1 MSGRHRD
8 DEALDPISL
17 RADYAPEEQEHPGA
31 FPYTRGISAEPGPWI
46 MGQYA
51 GFGTA
56 AETNVRFR
64 ALLDAGST
72 GFSVALDLPTQMGLD
87 SDDPAAAG
95 EVGKVGVAIDSL
107 ADIETLMDGI
117 PLERISQVRTTA
129 NAIGYIWAAMFVALA
144 EKRGL
149 DPNAFGM
156 FIQNDVLKEYIARG
170 TQIFPPAAS
179 LRLSVDVLEYVSHR
193 MPRWVPL
200 AVSGYHIREAG
211 ADAVQEIAFTFANA
225 IAYLDAAVA
234 RGVSIDAVAPTLFTF
249 LSANIDIL
257 AEVAKFRAA
266 RRTWANLIRQRY
278 ASADPRSEQLRIFVF
293 TAGSSLTAQQPL
305 NNVARATVEAMAA
318 ALGGVQTMHVCA
330 YDEAIGVPTEAAAT
344 LALRTQQIVAH
355 ETGLTATV
363 DPLGGSYAVE
373 ALTIEMALA
382 IQALLAEIEERGGAL
397 ACIESGWFA
406 DEIASSAYRQA
417 QAVESGEKAV
427 IGVNRFA
434 TPSEPIAVF
443 GSDPAGEQS
452 QRDSVREVRQRR
464 SAPEVTRCLDL
475 VEAAAR
481 AEKNIVPAC
490 VEAVKAYATVGEIVG
505 RLRAVFGEWRASN
518 AF

>member
-1 MSGRHRD
+1 VTERRGD
-8 DEALDPISL
+8 DEAAEVSSL
-17 RADYAPEEQEHPGA
+17 RADYAPDADEHPGEY
-31 FPYTRGISAEPGPWI
+31 PYTRGISAEPGPWI

-56 AETNVRFR
+56 AETNERFR
-64 ALLDAGST
+64 ALLEAGST

-129 NAIGYIWAAMFVALA
+129 NSIGYIWAAMFVALA
-144 EKRGL
+144 EKRGV

-156 FIQNDVLKEYIARG
+156 FIQNDVLKEYVARG

-179 LRLSVDVLEYVSHR
+179 LRLSVDVLEYVAR
-193 MPRWVPL
+193 RLPRWVPL

-234 RGVSIDAVAPTLFTF
+234 RGVPIDAVAPTLYTF
-249 LSANIDIL
+249 LSANIDL
-257 AEVAKFRAA
+257 LGEVAKFRAA
-266 RRTWANLIRQRY
+266 RRTWATLIRERY
-278 ASADPRSEQLRIFVF
+278 ASRDPRSEQLRIFVF

-305 NNVARATVEAMAA
+305 NNVVRATIEAMAA
-318 ALGGVQTMHVCA
+318 ALAGVQTMHVCA

-344 LALRTQQIVAH
+344 LALRTQQVVAF
-355 ETGLTATV
+355 ETGLTETI
-363 DPLGGSYAVE
+363 DPLGGSYAIE
-373 ALTIEMALA
+373 ALTAEMALQ
-382 IQALLAEIEERGGAL
+382 IEALLAEIEARGGAL
-397 ACIESGWFA
+397 ACIESGWFT
-406 DEIASSAYRQA
+406 DQIASSAYRQA

-427 IGVNRFA
+427 IGLNRFA
-434 TPSEPIAVF
+434 SPSDPIAVF
-443 GSDPAGEQS
+443 ASDPAGEQH
-452 QRDSVREVRQRR
+452 QRDSLRAVRQRR
-464 SAPEVTRCLDL
+464 SAEEVARCLDL
-475 VEAAAR
+475 VESAAR
-481 AEKNIVPAC
+481 SGETIVPAC

-505 RLRAVFGEWRASN
+505 RLRVVFGEWQASRA
-518 AF
+518 F

>member
-1 MSGRHRD
+1 VNGRRTED
-8 DEALDPISL
+8 GAAEEATL
-17 RADYAPEEQEHPGA
+17 RADYAPDGHEHPGE
-31 FPYTRGISAEPGPWI
+31 FPYTRGISPEPGPWI

-56 AETNVRFR
+56 AETNRRFH
-64 ALLDAGST
+64 ALLEAGGT

-107 ADIETLMDGI
+107 ADIETLMEGI
-117 PLERISQVRTTA
+117 PLEQISQVRTTA
-129 NAIGYIWAAMFVALA
+129 NSIGYIWAAMFVALA
-144 EKRGL
+144 EKRGV

-179 LRLSVDVLEYVSHR
+179 LRLSVDVLEYVARR

-211 ADAVQEIAFTFANA
+211 ADAIQEIGFTFANA

-234 RGVSIDAVAPTLFTF
+234 RGVSIDAVAPTLWTF

-266 RRTWANLIRQRY
+266 RRTWATLIHQRY
-278 ASADPRSEQLRIFVF
+278 AARDPRSEQLRIFVF

-305 NNVARATVEAMAA
+305 NNVVRATIEAMAA
-318 ALGGVQTMHVCA
+318 ALAGVQTMHVCA

-355 ETGLTATV
+355 ETGLTETV
-363 DPLGGSYAVE
+363 DPLGGSYAIE
-373 ALTIEMALA
+373 ALTAEMARGIEATLG
-382 IQALLAEIEERGGAL
+382 EIEARGGAL

-406 DEIASSAYRQA
+406 DEIAASAYRQA
-417 QAVESGEKAV
+417 QAVESGAKAV

-434 TPSEPIAVF
+434 TLSDPISAF
-443 GSDPAGEQS
+443 AMDPAGEQR
-452 QRDSVREVRQRR
+452 QRDSLRAVRQRR
-464 SAPEVTRCLDL
+464 SAEEVTRCLDL
-475 VEAAAR
+475 VESAAR
-481 AEKNIVPAC
+481 DGENIVPAC

-505 RLRAVFGEWRASN
+505 RLRTVFGEWQASG